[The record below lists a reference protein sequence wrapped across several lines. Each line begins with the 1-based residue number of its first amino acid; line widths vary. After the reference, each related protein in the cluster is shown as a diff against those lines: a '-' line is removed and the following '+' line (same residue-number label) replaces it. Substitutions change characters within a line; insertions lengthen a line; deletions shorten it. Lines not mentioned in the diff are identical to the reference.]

1 MPDKDLVDLCPPYRT
16 IPSNE
21 EPVISGITVLSPHE
35 IQLREMRQPI
45 IVTSILSQEAIYNAI
60 QKMQLPNPVI
70 LLR

>member
-1 MPDKDLVDLCPPYRT
+1 
-16 IPSNE
+16 
-21 EPVISGITVLSPHE
+21 
-35 IQLREMRQPI
+35 MRQPI